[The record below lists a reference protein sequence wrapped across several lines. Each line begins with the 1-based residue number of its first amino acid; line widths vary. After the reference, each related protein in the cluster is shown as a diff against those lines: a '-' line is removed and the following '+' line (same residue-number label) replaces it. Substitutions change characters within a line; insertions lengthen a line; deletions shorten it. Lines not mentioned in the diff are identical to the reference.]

1 MKNIFKVFV
10 ISAGIVLFFNVNSFA
25 LVDGAVW
32 GGSVFKG
39 QVEGGVD
46 TEPTSWQYGAKA
58 HYNFSLIPLI
68 EMGVGAYYQD
78 TKIKFDVLNS
88 SSDVSRKSIGF
99 DANVLLSIPIIH
111 PYLRGTY
118 AFWDKYDTDVQNFK
132 AYGVG
137 AGVELVVFPFIRL
150 FGEYMYELT
159 DHDGKLTTSSANFGI
174 KADI

>member
-1 MKNIFKVFV
+1 MKNIFRVFI
-10 ISAGIVLFFNVNSFA
+10 ISAGIVLFLNVNSFA

-39 QVEGGVD
+39 STEGGPD

-58 HYNFSLIPLI
+58 HFNFSIIPLL
-68 EMGVGAYYQD
+68 EMGIGGYYQD
-78 TKIKFDVLNS
+78 TKLKFDILNS

-99 DANVLLSIPIIH
+99 DGNLLLSIPILH

-118 AFWDKYDTDVQNFK
+118 AIWDKYDTDVQKFK
-132 AYGVG
+132 AYGIG
-137 AGVELVVFPFIRL
+137 GGLEIVVFPFVRL
-150 FGEYMYELT
+150 FGEYMYEST
-159 DHDGKLTTSSANFGI
+159 DHDGKLNTSSANFGL